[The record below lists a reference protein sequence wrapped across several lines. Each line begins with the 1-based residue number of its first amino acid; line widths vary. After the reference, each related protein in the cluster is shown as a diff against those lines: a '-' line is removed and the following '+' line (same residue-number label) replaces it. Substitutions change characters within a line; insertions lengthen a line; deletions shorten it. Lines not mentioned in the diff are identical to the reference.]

1 MFGAT
6 PPPLADDPVFQQGCL
21 ASCSLIAAAG
31 DGEKAPV
38 GEGDVQLAA
47 RVGEDG
53 LSDPLPGAS
62 PTPSAPP
69 PAPLGQCR
77 GLAEPQLADGDPRS
91 GVGTV

>member
-1 MFGAT
+1 M
-6 PPPLADDPVFQQGCL
+6 
-21 ASCSLIAAAG
+21 
-31 DGEKAPV
+31 
-38 GEGDVQLAA
+38 GEGDVRLAA

-62 PTPSAPP
+62 PTPSAPS

-77 GLAEPQLADGDPRS
+77 GLAEPQQADGDPRS